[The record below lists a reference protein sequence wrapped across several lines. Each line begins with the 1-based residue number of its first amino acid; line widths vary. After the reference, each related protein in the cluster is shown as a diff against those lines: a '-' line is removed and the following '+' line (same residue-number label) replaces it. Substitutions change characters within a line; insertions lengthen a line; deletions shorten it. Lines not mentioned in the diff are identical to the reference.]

1 MSAKTSRREQRA
13 QAQEFIDSLQG
24 TAFPNS
30 KRIWITGSRADIRV
44 PMREIQLSPTHIGGS
59 KENPHY
65 EPNEA
70 VPVYDTAG
78 AYGDPQATINVHQGL
93 DRLRANWIE
102 ERDDSETIHQ
112 LSSRYTQQR
121 LADEGLDHLRFEQLP
136 QPRRAKAGRRVTQL
150 HYARQGII
158 TPEMEFI
165 ALRENMGRER
175 IRGEVLLQQHPGHS
189 FGANLPENITAEFVR
204 QEVASGRAIIP
215 SNINHPESEPM
226 IIGRNFL
233 VKVNANIGNSA
244 VSSSIEEEVE
254 KLVWSTRWGADT
266 VMDLSTGRY
275 IHETREWILRNSP
288 VPIGTVP
295 IYQALEKVNGI
306 AEDLNWEIFRD
317 TLLEQAEQ
325 GVDYFTIHA
334 GVLLRYVPMTA
345 KRLTGIVSRGGS
357 IMAKWCLSHHTES
370 FLYLHFREI
379 CEICA
384 AYDVALSLGDGLRP
398 GSIQDA
404 NDEAQFAE
412 LHTLGELTK
421 IAWEYDVQVMIEG
434 PGHVPMQMIRR
445 NMTEQLEHC
454 HEAPFYTLGPLTT
467 DIAPGYDHFTSGI
480 GAAMIGWFGC
490 AMLCYVTPKEHLGLP
505 NKEDVKQGLI
515 TYKIAAHAA
524 DLAKGHPGAQIRD
537 NAMSKARFE
546 FRWEDQFN
554 LALDPHTARAYHD
567 ETLPQESG
575 KVAHFCSMCGPKF
588 CSMKITQEVREFAA
602 RQQAEAQPIEMGMAQ
617 MSDAFRNRGGEIY
630 HAADTLKEENV

>member
-602 RQQAEAQPIEMGMAQ
+602 RQQAEAQPIEVGMAQ
-617 MSDAFRNRGGEIY
+617 MSDAFRNRGGELY